1 MVQVTDYAGQ
11 CVKSKRPEAAEGLY
25 MSASRVLDP
34 NLEYYYYL
42 GPTELRKS
50 CFSVIKSY
58 QLTPLACCFTF
69 TSTLSGTK
77 DFCNSQYQVD
87 QKADRPTSSCGSPG
101 AKCPGYYK
109 VTSSP
114 LELNS
119 VQGTIWFHQLN
130 IMVVRRT
137 RLCMSTTMR
146 RRRIGGGG
154 WISSTIVCI

>member
-58 QLTPLACCFTF
+58 QLTPLACCSTF

-77 DFCNSQYQVD
+77 DLDFCNSQYQVD
-87 QKADRPTSSCGSPG
+87 QKADRPTSSSTHLVPN
-101 AKCPGYYK
+101 A
-109 VTSSP
+109 
-114 LELNS
+114 
-119 VQGTIWFHQLN
+119 QGTIKSPHHPSNQILFKARSGFINSTSWRCAEQGC
-130 IMVVRRT
+130 VCQRR
-137 RLCMSTTMR
+137 
-146 RRRIGGGG
+146 
-154 WISSTIVCI
+154 